1 MGSWDTIGPGVD
13 YGEKGRLVPSGPAG
27 DKKMHQVAVLNAS
40 EALQNHMGVE
50 KK

>member
-1 MGSWDTIGPGVD
+1 MGSWDAIGPGVD
-13 YGEKGRLVPSGPAG
+13 YGEKERLFPAGPAW

-40 EALQNHMGVE
+40 EALRNHMGVE